1 MPNQANFTIPRPSLN
16 FFFLQSFFYDKV
28 SYQKVLQKFLR
39 GMAHG
44 RLERRRGFAF
54 NQCQKLCQH
63 LYNRMKFAS
72 PTLLLFLQVL
82 LLVSKNLSS
91 PSRGGFHLSKE
102 EEAEAAVKRCI
113 FIFLLLALL
122 LQKLTV
128 KQEREKNLIFCTNCF
143 LFPLQER
150 KAILKK

>member
-1 MPNQANFTIPRPSLN
+1 MLRSLENILNRRSKACLDSNKTNQMNSRSPSLN
-16 FFFLQSFFYDKV
+16 FFLQSFFYDKV

-102 EEAEAAVKRCI
+102 EEAVKRCI

-128 KQEREKNLIFCTNCF
+128 KQEREKI
-143 LFPLQER
+143 
-150 KAILKK
+150 

>member
-1 MPNQANFTIPRPSLN
+1 
-16 FFFLQSFFYDKV
+16 
-28 SYQKVLQKFLR
+28 
-39 GMAHG
+39 MAHG

-122 LQKLTV
+122 LWKLTV
-128 KQEREKNLIFCTNCF
+128 KQEREKKSDLLHKLFFVPFTRKKSNYEKMNCS
-143 LFPLQER
+143 LNCSLNQQTLGIMISR
-150 KAILKK
+150 IS